1 MEDVT
6 KLTIVNK
13 IPALL
18 TWEKKIQVALISPAI
33 NFGLLKY
40 VITIFF
46 WVGRGQTY
54 LTEAAKY
61 LHSKS
66 GTFSKF

>member
-33 NFGLLKY
+33 NLVY
-40 VITIFF
+40 
-46 WVGRGQTY
+46 
-54 LTEAAKY
+54 
-61 LHSKS
+61 
-66 GTFSKF
+66 